1 MGRIRRGLY
10 EQLDAAGWA
19 RPGMSPVN
27 RLVAGAIT
35 LAVLMAVL
43 ETEGELRAANAK
55 LFENADLVFGLLFSV
70 EYSLRLWAAGE
81 NPRYRGVGGRIRY
94 ALSPFALIDLLAIL
108 PFLLTVGL
116 QDAFLL
122 RIFRLL
128 RLFSLA
134 RLGRYSSAL
143 QNIFSALKE
152 RRYELL
158 MSLAAA
164 FVVMLLAASALH
176 FTEGST
182 NPESFGS
189 IPRAL
194 WWGAATVT
202 KVGYGNAFPVTVL
215 GRVFAVVFAIAAVAV
230 VAMPTGILAAA
241 FSDAFRRER
250 ERRTAALKGE

>member
-1 MGRIRRGLY
+1 MGRIRRWLY
-10 EQLDAAGWA
+10 VQLDAAGWP

-27 RLVAGAIT
+27 RVIAGAIT

-43 ETEGELRAANAK
+43 ETERGLRAPHAK
-55 LFENADLVFGLLFSV
+55 LFATADLVFGLLFSV
-70 EYSLRLWAAGE
+70 EYSLRLWVAGE
-81 NPRYRGVGGRIRY
+81 NPRYGGIGGRIRY
-94 ALSPFALIDLLAIL
+94 ALSPLALIDLLAIL

-122 RIFRLL
+122 RLFRLL
-128 RLFSLA
+128 RLFTLA
-134 RLGRYSSAL
+134 KLGRYSSAL
-143 QNIFSALKE
+143 QNIFCAIKE

-158 MSLAAA
+158 ISLAGA
-164 FVVMLLAASALH
+164 FVVMLLAATALH
-176 FTEGST
+176 FTEGAT

-202 KVGYGNAFPVTVL
+202 KVGYGGAFPVTVL
-215 GRVFAVVFAIAAVAV
+215 GKVFAVIFAIAAVAI

-241 FSDAFRRER
+241 FSDAFQRER
-250 ERRTAALKGE
+250 EKRMTTLEGD